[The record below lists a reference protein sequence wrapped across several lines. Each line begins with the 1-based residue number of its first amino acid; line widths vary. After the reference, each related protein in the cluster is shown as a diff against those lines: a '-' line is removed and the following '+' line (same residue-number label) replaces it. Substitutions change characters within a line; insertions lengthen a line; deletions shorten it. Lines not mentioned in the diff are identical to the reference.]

1 MMFSLKKYIKQ
12 SEYLKNRFKYWTSG
26 NEKID
31 NFIKER
37 QLKIDGYKDVMFE
50 WIPYS
55 QLYQIKETG
64 KNDLMTVYSAIW
76 KDGPLQYKR
85 NNYAKNP
92 NREVALKNLHN
103 SQNPIEFVINE
114 V

>member
-1 MMFSLKKYIKQ
+1 M
-12 SEYLKNRFKYWTSG
+12 
-26 NEKID
+26 KID
-31 NFIKER
+31 K
-37 QLKIDGYKDVMFE
+37 YHDVLFE

-55 QLYQIKETG
+55 QFDQIEETG
-64 KNDLMTVYSAIW
+64 KNDLITVYSAIW
-76 KDGPLQYKR
+76 RDGPLQYKR
-85 NNYAKNP
+85 DNNYARNP